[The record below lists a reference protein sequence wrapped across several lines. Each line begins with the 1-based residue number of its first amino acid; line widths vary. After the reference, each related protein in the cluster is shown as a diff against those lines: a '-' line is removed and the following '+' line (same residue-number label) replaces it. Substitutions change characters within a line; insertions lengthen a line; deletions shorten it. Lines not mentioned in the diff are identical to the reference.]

1 VLECSLKHIFNATYL
16 KKIHIIGVTKL
27 HCNFIK
33 WKTDMSRV
41 NKPAVG
47 VKFCCPEPETS
58 TNNLKLEDSNLCLLQ
73 CSQKMYA

>member
-1 VLECSLKHIFNATYL
+1 
-16 KKIHIIGVTKL
+16 
-27 HCNFIK
+27 
-33 WKTDMSRV
+33 MSRV

-73 CSQKMYA
+73 CSQKMYAWDGVEP